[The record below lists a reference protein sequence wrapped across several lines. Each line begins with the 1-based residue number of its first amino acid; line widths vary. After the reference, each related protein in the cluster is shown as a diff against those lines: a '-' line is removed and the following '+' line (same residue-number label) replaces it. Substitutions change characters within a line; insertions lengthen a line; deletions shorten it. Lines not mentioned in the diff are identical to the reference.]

1 MSTLDNILDEI
12 NRAESIVIL
21 THENPDGDAIGTG
34 LALYNALKQ
43 IGKNPDIII
52 PEYPR
57 IFGFLPGTDEIK
69 KESNIEKY
77 DLAISVD
84 CATIKMLNG
93 FANYF
98 ENAKV
103 KVSIDHHSTN
113 TMFGDINYVSPDSPA
128 CAQALLVILEYF
140 KIDITKDIGTCIL
153 TGIITDTGG
162 FKYSGV
168 TAETFEFV
176 AWLLNK
182 GINVSK
188 VYRKVLQT
196 KTRANFELRRIAA
209 NRLEFF
215 EEGKVAFTYITKE
228 IGTCIL
234 TGIITDTGGFKYS
247 GVTAE
252 TFEFVASLL
261 TKGINVS
268 KIYKRVLQTRTKA
281 NFELNRIAA
290 DRLEFFEDGKIAF
303 TYITKEDEENVN
315 AENGDHEGI
324 VETGRD
330 IEGVEVSI
338 FVRQTDKGCKV
349 SMRSN
354 EYVNVS
360 DVCLLLGGGGHTH
373 AAGCLLQCSVEQA
386 KERLLRQVKAVI

>member
-1 MSTLDNILDEI
+1 MSTLDSILEEI
-12 NRAESIVIL
+12 NKAESIVIL

-57 IFGFLPGTDEIK
+57 IFEFLPGTAEIK
-69 KESNIEKY
+69 KESDIKKY

-98 ENAKV
+98 EDAKV

-113 TMFGDINYVSPDSPA
+113 TMFGDFNYISPDAPA
-128 CAQALLVILEYF
+128 CAQILLVVLEYF
-140 KIDITKDIGTCIL
+140 KVEITKDIGTCIL

-168 TAETFEFV
+168 TAETFKFV
-176 AWLLNK
+176 AELLEK

-188 VYRKVLQT
+188 IYRRVLQT
-196 KTRANFELRRIAA
+196 KTKANFELNRIAT

-215 EEGKVAFTYITKE
+215 EDGKVAFTYITKE
-228 IGTCIL
+228 
-234 TGIITDTGGFKYS
+234 
-247 GVTAE
+247 
-252 TFEFVASLL
+252 
-261 TKGINVS
+261 
-268 KIYKRVLQTRTKA
+268 
-281 NFELNRIAA
+281 
-290 DRLEFFEDGKIAF
+290 
-303 TYITKEDEENVN
+303 DEEKVN
-315 AENGDHEGI
+315 SESGDHEGI
-324 VETGRD
+324 VENGRD

-338 FVRQTDKGCKV
+338 FIRQTEKGCKV

-360 DVCLLLGGGGHTH
+360 DVCLLLGGGGHVH
-373 AAGCLLQCSVEQA
+373 AAGATLQCTIEQA
-386 KERLLRQVKAVI
+386 KEKILRQLKSVM

>member
-1 MSTLDNILDEI
+1 MSTLDNILEEI
-12 NRAESIVIL
+12 DKADSIVIL

-43 IGKNPDIII
+43 YGKNPDIII

-57 IFGFLPGTDEIK
+57 TFEFLPGAEEIK

-93 FANYF
+93 FSNYF
-98 ENAKV
+98 ENATV

-113 TMFGDINYVSPDSPA
+113 TMFGDLNYVSPDAPA
-128 CAQALLVILEYF
+128 CAQILLVVLEYF
-140 KIDITKDIGTCIL
+140 KI
-153 TGIITDTGG
+153 
-162 FKYSGV
+162 
-168 TAETFEFV
+168 E
-176 AWLLNK
+176 
-182 GINVSK
+182 
-188 VYRKVLQT
+188 
-196 KTRANFELRRIAA
+196 
-209 NRLEFF
+209 
-215 EEGKVAFTYITKE
+215 ITKE

-247 GVTAE
+247 SVTAE
-252 TFEFVASLL
+252 TFEFVAWLL
-261 TKGINVS
+261 NRGVNVS
-268 KIYKRVLQTRTKA
+268 KIYRKVLQIKTRA
-281 NFELNRIAA
+281 NFELSRIAA
-290 DRLEFFEDGKIAF
+290 DRLEFYEDGKVAF
-303 TYITKEDEENVN
+303 TYITEEDMEKVN

-324 VETGRD
+324 VEMGRD

-338 FVRQTDKGCKV
+338 FLRQTDKGCKV

-360 DVCLLLGGGGHTH
+360 DVCILLGGGGHIH
-373 AAGCLLQCSVEQA
+373 AAGATMQCTIEQA
-386 KERLLRQVKAVI
+386 KEKILRQVKAVI

>member
-1 MSTLDNILDEI
+1 MSTLDNILEEI
-12 NRAESIVIL
+12 NKAETIVIL
-21 THENPDGDAIGTG
+21 THENPDGDAMGSS
-34 LALYNALKQ
+34 LALYDALKNM
-43 IGKNPDIII
+43 GKNPDIII

-57 IFGFLPGTDEIK
+57 VFEFLPNANEIK
-69 KESNIEKY
+69 KESSIEKY

-113 TMFGDINYVSPDSPA
+113 TMFGDLNYVSPEAPA
-128 CAQALLVILEYF
+128 CAQILIVVLEYF
-140 KIDITKDIGTCIL
+140 KVEVTKEIGTCIL

-188 VYRKVLQT
+188 IYRKVLQT
-196 KTRANFELRRIAA
+196 KTSANFELSR
-209 NRLEFF
+209 
-215 EEGKVAFTYITKE
+215 
-228 IGTCIL
+228 
-234 TGIITDTGGFKYS
+234 
-247 GVTAE
+247 
-252 TFEFVASLL
+252 
-261 TKGINVS
+261 
-268 KIYKRVLQTRTKA
+268 KA
-281 NFELNRIAA
+281 M
-290 DRLEFFEDGKIAF
+290 DRLEFFEDGKVAF
-303 TYITKEDEENVN
+303 TYITLQDQKSVN
-315 AENGDHEGI
+315 SENGDHEGI
-324 VETGRD
+324 VEIGRD

-338 FVRQTDKGCKV
+338 FVRETDTGCKI

-360 DVCLLLGGGGHTH
+360 DVCILLGGGGHTH
-373 AAGCLLQCSVEQA
+373 AAGCSLQCSIEQA
-386 KERLLRQVKAVI
+386 KEKILRQVKLVI

>member
-1 MSTLDNILDEI
+1 MSTLDNILEEI
-12 NRAESIVIL
+12 NNAESIVIL

-34 LALYNALKQ
+34 LALYNALKEY
-43 IGKNPDIII
+43 GKNPDIII

-57 IFGFLPGTDEIK
+57 TFSFLPGADEIK
-69 KESNIEKY
+69 KSSDIEKY

-113 TMFGDINYVSPDSPA
+113 TMFGDLNYVSPDAPA
-128 CAQALLVILEYF
+128 CAQILLVVLNYF
-140 KIDITKDIGTCIL
+140 KIEITKDIGTCIL

-162 FKYSGV
+162 FKYSSV

-188 VYRKVLQT
+188 IYRKVLQVKT
-196 KTRANFELRRIAA
+196 KANFELTRMAME
-209 NRLEFF
+209 RLEFL
-215 EEGKVAFTYITKE
+215 EDGKVAFTYITKE
-228 IGTCIL
+228 
-234 TGIITDTGGFKYS
+234 
-247 GVTAE
+247 
-252 TFEFVASLL
+252 
-261 TKGINVS
+261 
-268 KIYKRVLQTRTKA
+268 
-281 NFELNRIAA
+281 
-290 DRLEFFEDGKIAF
+290 
-303 TYITKEDEENVN
+303 DEEKVN
-315 AENGDHEGI
+315 AESGDHEGI
-324 VETGRD
+324 VEVGRD
-330 IEGVEVSI
+330 IESVEVSI
-338 FVRQTDKGCKV
+338 FLRETDKGCKV

-360 DVCLLLGGGGHTH
+360 DVCILLGGGGHVR
-373 AAGCLLQCSVEQA
+373 AAGATIQCTVEQA
-386 KERLLRQVKAVI
+386 KEKVLRQVKAVL

>member
-1 MSTLDNILDEI
+1 MSTLDSVFEEI
-12 NRAESIVIL
+12 NKAESIVIL

-57 IFGFLPGTDEIK
+57 IFEFLPGTSEIK
-69 KESNIEKY
+69 KESDIKKY

-98 ENAKV
+98 EDAKV
-103 KVSIDHHSTN
+103 KISIDHHSTN
-113 TMFGDINYVSPDSPA
+113 TMFGDYNYINPDAPA
-128 CAQALLVILEYF
+128 CAQILLVVLEYF
-140 KIDITKDIGTCIL
+140 KIEITKDIGTCIL

-168 TAETFEFV
+168 TAETFKFV
-176 AWLLNK
+176 AELLEK

-188 VYRKVLQT
+188 VYRRVLQT
-196 KTRANFELRRIAA
+196 K
-209 NRLEFF
+209 
-215 EEGKVAFTYITKE
+215 
-228 IGTCIL
+228 
-234 TGIITDTGGFKYS
+234 
-247 GVTAE
+247 
-252 TFEFVASLL
+252 
-261 TKGINVS
+261 
-268 KIYKRVLQTRTKA
+268 TKA
-281 NFELNRIAA
+281 NFELTKIATN
-290 DRLEFFEDGKIAF
+290 RLEFFEDGKVVF
-303 TYITKEDEENVN
+303 TYITKEDEEKVN
-315 AENGDHEGI
+315 AESGDHEGI
-324 VETGRD
+324 VEAGRD

-338 FVRQTDKGCKV
+338 FLHQTEKGCKV

-360 DVCLLLGGGGHTH
+360 DVCLLLGGGGHVH
-373 AAGCLLQCSVEQA
+373 AAGATLQCSIEQA
-386 KERLLRQVKAVI
+386 REKILRQLKSVI